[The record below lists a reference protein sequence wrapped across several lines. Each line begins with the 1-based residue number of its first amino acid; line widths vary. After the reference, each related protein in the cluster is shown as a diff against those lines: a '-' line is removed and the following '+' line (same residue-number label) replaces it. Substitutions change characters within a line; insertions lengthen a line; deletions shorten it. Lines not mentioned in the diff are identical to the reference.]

1 MDVLQHGAW
10 EIKSVTLNNA
20 PVHPDDGYM
29 HLIVSQD
36 QLRIEPLGIEL
47 KICQATPRSMML
59 ESNSQIFWADINQ
72 SKDRLQLKI
81 ERQMFRETIL
91 LEAEYQPLAV

>member
-29 HLIVSQD
+29 QLIVSQD

-91 LEAEYQPLAV
+91 LEAEYLPLAV